1 MSSQQRI
8 AVWRGDRLKTTGGL
22 FKKDLIKNKRGK
34 IVSAKKSG
42 QARKQNN
49 LGDFLRDYKE
59 KVSKGEMLRPA
70 GAASKARALAKTGKA
85 APAKK
90 QKPPPKP
97 KAGKR
102 PKLPKPKP
110 EQAAPPPK
118 PKPKPVAAKKQA
130 APMPVPRKKKALP
143 KGYNPVTRQPYEKK
157 SGLGY
162 VASGS
167 VNLDN
172 VTTMGKEQRERR
184 SGRGGAPKKMTREMV
199 LEAKRKRW
207 ALWRAKHGKG

>member
-70 GAASKARALAKTGKA
+70 GAASKARAAGKA

-90 QKPPPKP
+90 QAAPAKPKAVAAKPKPQPKPAPPKP
-97 KAGKR
+97 
-102 PKLPKPKP
+102 P
-110 EQAAPPPK
+110 Q
-118 PKPKPVAAKKQA
+118 KK
-130 APMPVPRKKKALP
+130 LP
-143 KGYNPVTRQPYEKK
+143 KGYNPITRQPYEKK
-157 SGLGY
+157 SGSGY
-162 VASGS
+162 VASGN

-172 VTTMGKEQRERR
+172 VTTMGKEQRKRR
-184 SGRGGAPKKMTREMV
+184 HRGRR
-199 LEAKRKRW
+199 
-207 ALWRAKHGKG
+207 RARANMSDADLIAAIQAGN